1 MALQLQLTND
11 KGVITNYHRIIATTQ
26 IYYGTDKG
34 IHINL
39 ASYANA
45 DYREVE
51 KAHDFDGKDGDK
63 CLINTHIFLPFIDSD
78 FSLPT
83 LYSRIKVEVDGFA
96 IATDI

>member
-39 ASYANA
+39 ASYASV
-45 DYREVE
+45 DYRDTE
-51 KAHDFDGKDGDK
+51 KAPDFEGKDGDK
-63 CLINTHIFLPFIDSD
+63 CLINTAIFLPFTDGD

-83 LYSRIKVEVDGFA
+83 LYHRIKTEVVEFND
-96 IATDI
+96 ATDI